1 VVNWAIVAFFLVFSS
16 LASASE
22 SEGER
27 LAYVL
32 GCVNCHHQTPKDII
46 NAPPLLIV
54 QAYSL
59 EKFTLLMKTGV
70 TSTGRDLSEIGSIM
84 GIVAV
89 EQFSHLNDE
98 EILTLYNYLKI
109 GWSHEQAM
117 DEEKKIPRLYKFEE
131 KVFE

>member
-1 VVNWAIVAFFLVFSS
+1 MKLVIVAFVLVFGS
-16 LASASE
+16 LANASE

-54 QAYSL
+54 QSYSL
-59 EKFTLLMKTGV
+59 EQFALLVKTGV

-84 GIVAV
+84 GIVAA
-89 EQFSHLNDE
+89 EQFSHLNDT
-98 EILTLYNYLKI
+98 EILTLYEYLKD
-109 GWSHEQAM
+109 GWSHDQAM
-117 DEEKKIPRLYKFEE
+117 EEEKKIPQLYKFEDE
-131 KVFE
+131 DFE

>member
-1 VVNWAIVAFFLVFSS
+1 MKSVVIILFLASGS
-16 LASASE
+16 LANATD

-32 GCVNCHHQTPKDII
+32 GCINCHHQTPKEII

-59 EKFTLLMKTGV
+59 EQFTSLLRTGI
-70 TSTGRDLSEIGSIM
+70 TSTGRNLPEIGSIM

-89 EQFSHLNDE
+89 EQFSYLKDE
-98 EILTLYNYLKI
+98 ELLALYNYLKED
-109 GWSHEQAM
+109 WSHEQAVKE
-117 DEEKKIPRLYKFEE
+117 EEKIPKLYKFESDFVE
-131 KVFE
+131 

>member
-1 VVNWAIVAFFLVFSS
+1 MKLVIVAFVLVFGS
-16 LASASE
+16 LANASE

-54 QAYSL
+54 QSYSL
-59 EKFTLLMKTGV
+59 EQFASLLRMGV

-84 GIVAV
+84 GIVAA
-89 EQFSHLNDE
+89 EQFSYLNDK
-98 EILTLYNYLKI
+98 EILTLYEYLKD
-109 GWSHEQAM
+109 GWSQEQAKE
-117 DEEKKIPRLYKFEE
+117 EEKKIPQLYKFEE
-131 KVFE
+131 ENVE

>member
-1 VVNWAIVAFFLVFSS
+1 VKLVFVAFVLVFGS
-16 LASASE
+16 LANASD

-54 QAYSL
+54 QTYSL
-59 EKFTLLMKTGV
+59 EQFALLVKTGV

-84 GIVAV
+84 GIVAA
-89 EQFSHLNDE
+89 EQFSHLNDA
-98 EILTLYNYLKI
+98 EILTLYEYLKD

-117 DEEKKIPRLYKFEE
+117 EEEKKIPQLYKFEDE
-131 KVFE
+131 NFE